1 MTDDVPSPI
10 DYKRLSEAREWA
22 ATAMLK
28 RPWRVDFFAEFASA
42 IKNSSLPVQRI
53 LDLGSG
59 PGFLAE
65 YLLNAFPAINYVA
78 LDSSAAMH
86 QLAVE
91 RIGLLGARVQFVER
105 NLREPEWMEGL
116 RQFECVV
123 TIQAVHEL
131 RHKRYARGLHE
142 QVRHLLVPEGQYLVC
157 DHFAGEGG
165 LENSQLYMTMDE
177 QRSTLIDAGFVGVS
191 QVLIKDSLVLYR
203 ALRQG

>member
-22 ATAMLK
+22 ATAMVK
-28 RPWRVDFFAEFASA
+28 RPWRADFFAEFASA
-42 IKNSSLPVQRI
+42 IKNSGLPVQRI

-86 QLAVE
+86 QLAAE
-91 RIGLLGARVQFVER
+91 RIGPFGARIQFVER
-105 NLREPEWMEGL
+105 NLREPEWSENLG
-116 RQFECVV
+116 QFECVV

-142 QVRHLLVPEGQYLVC
+142 QVRRLVVPGGQYLVC

-165 LENSQLYMTMDE
+165 MENSQLYMTMDE
-177 QRSTLIDAGFVGVS
+177 QRTALINAGFVGVS
-191 QVLIKDSLVLYR
+191 QVLIKESLVLHR
-203 ALRQG
+203 SLSEG